1 MIRRPPRSTRTKTLL
16 PYTTHFRSLI
26 ADIEHSP
33 FRVRFRL
40 VGTKVVEATG
50 IEFTGKYLDEITLPD
65 DEGPVLESYQLASE
79 SKCAVL
85 TRMKWHLDANTIGE
99 YDACFMPLSE
109 NGRTVDKALG
119 LEC

>member
-1 MIRRPPRSTRTKTLL
+1 MSPRRADIDPVEIPRLM
-16 PYTTHFRSLI
+16 PYVLI
-26 ADIEHSP
+26 ADIEHAP

-50 IEFTGKYLDEITLPD
+50 FEFTGKYLDEITLPD

-85 TRMKWHLDANTIGE
+85 TRMKWHIDANTI
-99 YDACFMPLSE
+99 DRKSTHLNSS
-109 NGRTVDKALG
+109 N
-119 LEC
+119 